1 MESLPP
7 TTDTTVR
14 LHTGEEIALS
24 HAQTERVYD
33 QLWLLARDM
42 KGAIAAA
49 AKLKHVDT
57 WTLLHGADVLNDD
70 ETQALREALRRSGV
84 DATPA

>member
-1 MESLPP
+1 MQAPRHTP
-7 TTDTTVR
+7 ATTVR

-24 HAQTERVYD
+24 HAQTERVFD
-33 QLWLLARDM
+33 ELWLLGRDM

-57 WTLLHGADVLNDD
+57 WTMLHGADILNED
-70 ETQALREALRRSGV
+70 ETHALREALRRGGV
-84 DATPA
+84 A